1 MNPSRALAEATTI
14 DAAVIA
20 CLYGVL
26 PTSST
31 NPSMVPEIA
40 YLTGGN
46 EPSLTDGDVDRT

>member
-1 MNPSRALAEATTI
+1 LPETTTI

-26 PTSST
+26 LTSST

-40 YLTGGN
+40 YPTGGK
-46 EPSLTDGDVDRT
+46 ELSLTDGDADRT